1 LPDLCEKGR
10 NYLIYLFYSVT
21 ETGYLLKQGDS
32 YLLKI
37 TFCRFDACLHLYR
50 ARATFK

>member
-1 LPDLCEKGR
+1 
-10 NYLIYLFYSVT
+10 
-21 ETGYLLKQGDS
+21 
-32 YLLKI
+32 LLKI